1 MQDNV
6 LSRPMFQTPGERAG
20 SGIMGGVAPINMQ
33 DGGWMEDIGD
43 MASSGIAALPSIL
56 KRAALLSPPGMLA
69 TGGLHA
75 ARALL
80 PEGSVA
86 DDFYSL
92 EKTEGTGI
100 NLRDITDFLIAD
112 PDDPVDVAIAI
123 ATAPL
128 WVFPPAAIAAKL
140 AALGYKG
147 TKVAKVLKKV
157 AEVQDKIPKAL
168 AGGTS
173 RGAGYGQSQV
183 ARMVPEIPETAEEIA
198 ALTQALA
205 GEPDMDEVSIQEKVS
220 EQTTADGDDVITD
233 KDVITATT
241 MPASVADL
249 HQAALAGIPQLPKP
263 PVVTRSSTTKKEKD
277 SKKKRR
283 AALDLSKESGWFPG
297 KRILKSIKDIG
308 DDERWL
314 AAAGGEISTERRAG
328 AAEKGFDPVQ
338 KYGLGSLVM
347 KGVKAAG
354 KGIKGGAEAAK
365 KVPVLGALARNPVKS
380 GVLGL
385 AGYGLGS
392 NLLGGGEEEVVAEE
406 VIPKDDP
413 DDDPSFW
420 RSLLQNI
427 GDLPLEAG
435 QTIIGSMDRIKT
447 DPEYRRAMQAAF
459 SAMTQPVEGA
469 APVNFLGK
477 SVEAFHDEM
486 DKIKAGKSKTEEMI
500 ETLAV
505 AYPDASEEELVKM
518 ALGKSKSDYI
528 KEQLTALVK
537 GGTPAQSLFVKQE
550 RIVTDA
556 DGKETTIQSSA
567 YDEIVKTAIAL
578 QERGVL

>member
-20 SGIMGGVAPINMQ
+20 SGIMGGIAPVNMQ
-33 DGGWMEDIGD
+33 DGGWLEDIGD
-43 MASSGIAALPSIL
+43 MASSGIAALPSWL
-56 KRAALLSPPGMLA
+56 KTAASLTPMGLA
-69 TGGLHA
+69 TRGGSAIGA
-75 ARALL
+75 AAYDFLGK
-80 PEGSVA
+80 PELA
-86 DDFYSL
+86 DDFFSL
-92 EKTEGTGI
+92 DKSAEGTI
-100 NLRDITDFLIAD
+100 NLRDITDFLIVD
-112 PDDPVDVAIAI
+112 PDDPVDVAIAA

-128 WVFPPAAIAAKL
+128 WFFPPAAIVARL

-147 TKVAKVLKKV
+147 SKVVKVLKKV
-157 AEVQDKIPKAL
+157 AKVQEKIPKAL
-168 AGGTS
+168 GGGTS
-173 RGAGYGQSQV
+173 RGAGYRQAQI
-183 ARMVPEIPETAEEIA
+183 ARLGGDAPEIA
-198 ALTQALA
+198 AALA
-205 GEPDMDEVSIQEKVS
+205 GDVDEFDDPDVDEVSVQEKIS
-220 EQTTADGDDVITD
+220 ERTTADGDDVITD

-241 MPASVADL
+241 MPASIADL
-249 HQAALAGIPQLPKP
+249 HQAALAGVPQLPRP

-347 KGVKAAG
+347 KGLKGFG
-354 KGIKGGAEAAK
+354 KHKGK
-365 KVPVLGALARNPVKS
+365 I
-380 GVLGL
+380 
-385 AGYGLGS
+385 
-392 NLLGGGEEEVVAEE
+392 LGGGASLGLVGAYLGGGEEEEVVAEE
-406 VIPKDDP
+406 VIPKDDL

-435 QTIIGSMDRIKT
+435 QTIINSMDRIKT

-486 DKIKAGKSKTEEMI
+486 DKIKAGKSKTEQMI

-537 GGTPAQSLFVKQE
+537 AGTPAQTLFVKQE

-556 DGKETTIQSSA
+556 DGKETTIQSSP
-567 YDEIVKTAIAL
+567 YDEIVKTAMAL

>member
-1 MQDNV
+1 MYDDA

-20 SGIMGGVAPINMQ
+20 SGIMSGVAPINMQ
-33 DGGWMEDIGD
+33 EGGWLEDIGD
-43 MASSGIAALPSIL
+43 MASSGIAAL
-56 KRAALLSPPGMLA
+56 KDWGGAAGEFA
-69 TGGLHA
+69 GDIADYAGGL
-75 ARALL
+75 
-80 PEGSVA
+80 EMA
-86 DDFYSL
+86 DDFFSL
-92 EKTEGTGI
+92 DKSAEGTV

-112 PDDPVDVAIAI
+112 PNDPVDVAIAA

-128 WVFPPAAIAAKL
+128 WLFPPAAIAARL

-147 TKVAKVLKKV
+147 SKVAKVLKKV
-157 AEVQDKIPKAL
+157 ADVQEKVPVAKGAGRTAGYAQSQIAREMPAAAAL
-168 AGGTS
+168 A
-173 RGAGYGQSQV
+173 Q
-183 ARMVPEIPETAEEIA
+183 E
-198 ALTQALA
+198 LA
-205 GEPDMDEVSIQEKVS
+205 GEPDMDEVSVQEKVS

-241 MPASVADL
+241 MPAVVAGVL
-249 HQAALAGIPQLPKP
+249 QPPKP
-263 PVVTRSSTTKKEKD
+263 PVVTRSSTTKKDKD
-277 SKKKRR
+277 SKKKKRK
-283 AALDLSKESGWFPG
+283 ALDLSKESGWFPG
-297 KRILKSIKDIG
+297 KRILKGIKDIG

-328 AAEKGFDPVQ
+328 AAEKGFGPVQ

-354 KGIKGGAEAAK
+354 KGIKGAAEAAK
-365 KVPVLGALARNPVKS
+365 KPPVLGALARNPVKS
-380 GVLGL
+380 TALGL

-392 NLLGGGEEEVVAEE
+392 NLLGGEEEEVVAEE

-435 QTIIGSMDRIKT
+435 QTIINSMDRIKT

>member
-1 MQDNV
+1 MYDDA

-43 MASSGIAALPSIL
+43 MASSGIAAL
-56 KRAALLSPPGMLA
+56 KDWGGAAGEFAGNMA
-69 TGGLHA
+69 TGIGNL
-75 ARALL
+75 
-80 PEGSVA
+80 EMA
-86 DDFYSL
+86 DDFFSL
-92 EKTEGTGI
+92 DKSAEGTV

-112 PDDPVDVAIAI
+112 PDDPVDVAIAA

-128 WVFPPAAIAAKL
+128 WLFPPAAIAARL
-140 AALGYKG
+140 AVLGYKG
-147 TKVAKVLKKV
+147 SKVAKVLKKV
-157 AEVQDKIPKAL
+157 VDVQEKMPTGQFVRQQLGKGAKGL
-168 AGGTS
+168 GQAGLI
-173 RGAGYGQSQV
+173 R
-183 ARMVPEIPETAEEIA
+183 EIPA
-198 ALTQALA
+198 AAVLAQELA
-205 GEPDMDEVSIQEKVS
+205 GEPDMDEVSVQEKVS

-241 MPASVADL
+241 MPAVVA
-249 HQAALAGIPQLPKP
+249 GVPQLPTP

-277 SKKKRR
+277 SKKKKRK
-283 AALDLSKESGWFPG
+283 ALDLSKESGWFPG
-297 KRILKSIKDIG
+297 KNILKGIKDIG

-328 AAEKGFDPVQ
+328 AAEKGFGPVQ

-347 KGVKAAG
+347 KG
-354 KGIKGGAEAAK
+354 IKGFGKAAK
-365 KVPVLGALARNPVKS
+365 KRPVTTLASTGVVGGLGAS
-380 GVLGL
+380 
-385 AGYGLGS
+385 
-392 NLLGGGEEEVVAEE
+392 LLGGGEEEEVITEE
-406 VIPKDDP
+406 VAPEADP

>member
-1 MQDNV
+1 MHDNV

-20 SGIMGGVAPINMQ
+20 SGIMGGVAPVNMQ
-33 DGGWMEDIGD
+33 DGGWLEDIGD
-43 MASSGIAALPSIL
+43 MASSGIAAL
-56 KRAALLSPPGMLA
+56 KDWGGAAGEFA
-69 TGGLHA
+69 GDIADYAGGL
-75 ARALL
+75 
-80 PEGSVA
+80 EMA
-86 DDFYSL
+86 DDFFSL
-92 EKTEGTGI
+92 DKSAEGTV

-112 PDDPVDVAIAI
+112 PDDPVDVAIAA

-128 WVFPPAAIAAKL
+128 WLFPPAAIAARL
-140 AALGYKG
+140 AVLGYKG

-157 AEVQDKIPKAL
+157 ADVQKQIPVAKG
-168 AGGTS
+168 AG
-173 RGAGYGQSQV
+173 RGAGYAQSQI
-183 ARMVPEIPETAEEIA
+183 AREMPA
-198 ALTQALA
+198 AAVLAQELA

-241 MPASVADL
+241 MPAVVA
-249 HQAALAGIPQLPKP
+249 GVPQLPTP
-263 PVVTRSSTTKKEKD
+263 PVVTRSSTKKKEKD
-277 SKKKRR
+277 SKKKKRK
-283 AALDLSKESGWFPG
+283 ALDLSKESGWFPG
-297 KRILKSIKDIG
+297 KNILKGIKDIG

-365 KVPVLGALARNPVKS
+365 KVPVLGALARNPGRS
-380 GVLGL
+380 LLGG
-385 AGYGLGS
+385 ATVGGLGAAY
-392 NLLGGGEEEVVAEE
+392 LGGGEEEVVAEE
-406 VIPKDDP
+406 VLPQDDP

>member
-1 MQDNV
+1 MHDNV

-20 SGIMGGVAPINMQ
+20 SGIMGGVAPVNMQ
-33 DGGWMEDIGD
+33 DGGWLEDVGD
-43 MASSGIAALPSIL
+43 MASSGIAAL
-56 KRAALLSPPGMLA
+56 KDWGGAAGEFAGNMA
-69 TGGLHA
+69 TGIGNL
-75 ARALL
+75 
-80 PEGSVA
+80 EVA
-86 DDFYSL
+86 DDFFSL
-92 EKTEGTGI
+92 GKSPEGTV

-112 PDDPVDVAIAI
+112 PTDPVDVALA
-123 ATAPL
+123 AVTAPL
-128 WVFPPAAIAAKL
+128 WIFPPAAIAARL
-140 AALGYKG
+140 AVLGYKG
-147 TKVAKVLKKV
+147 SKVARILKKV
-157 AEVQDKIPKAL
+157 VDVQEKVPTSVFVREQLKKGAKGLGQAGLVRSVPEGVAL
-168 AGGTS
+168 A
-173 RGAGYGQSQV
+173 
-183 ARMVPEIPETAEEIA
+183 
-198 ALTQALA
+198 QAMT
-205 GEPDMDEVSIQEKVS
+205 GEPDVDEVSVQENIS
-220 EQTTADGDDVITD
+220 ERTTADGDDVITD

-241 MPASVADL
+241 MPASIADL
-249 HQAALAGIPQLPKP
+249 DQAALAGIPQLPKP

-297 KRILKSIKDIG
+297 KRILKGIKDIG

-328 AAEKGFDPVQ
+328 AAEKGFGPVQ

-347 KGVKAAG
+347 KGVKAAAEAG
-354 KGIKGGAEAAK
+354 KKVTPGIIRRNPGRSILGGAVAGG
-365 KVPVLGALARNPVKS
+365 LGA
-380 GVLGL
+380 G
-385 AGYGLGS
+385 
-392 NLLGGGEEEVVAEE
+392 LLGGGEEEVVAEE
-406 VIPKDDP
+406 VLPQDDL

-537 GGTPAQSLFVKQE
+537 AGHPAQTLFEKQE
-550 RIVTDA
+550 RIVTD
-556 DGKETTIQSSA
+556 DKGKETTIRSSA
-567 YDEIVKTAIAL
+567 YDEIVKTALAL
-578 QERGVL
+578 QEKGVL

>member
-1 MQDNV
+1 MHDNV

-20 SGIMGGVAPINMQ
+20 SGIMGGVAPVNMQ
-33 DGGWMEDIGD
+33 DGGWLEDIGD
-43 MASSGIAALPSIL
+43 MASSGIAAL
-56 KRAALLSPPGMLA
+56 KDWGGAAGEFA
-69 TGGLHA
+69 GDIADYAGGL
-75 ARALL
+75 
-80 PEGSVA
+80 EMA
-86 DDFYSL
+86 DDFFSL
-92 EKTEGTGI
+92 DKSAEGTV

-112 PDDPVDVAIAI
+112 PDDPVDVAIAA

-128 WVFPPAAIAAKL
+128 WLFPPAAIAARL
-140 AALGYKG
+140 AVLGYKG

-157 AEVQDKIPKAL
+157 ADVQKQIPVAKG
-168 AGGTS
+168 AG
-173 RGAGYGQSQV
+173 RGAGYAQSQI
-183 ARMVPEIPETAEEIA
+183 AREMPA
-198 ALTQALA
+198 AAVLAQELA

-241 MPASVADL
+241 MPAVVA
-249 HQAALAGIPQLPKP
+249 GVPQLPTP
-263 PVVTRSSTTKKEKD
+263 PVVTRSSTKKKEKD
-277 SKKKRR
+277 SKKKKRK
-283 AALDLSKESGWFPG
+283 ALDLSKESGWFPG
-297 KRILKSIKDIG
+297 KNILKGIKDIG

-347 KGVKAAG
+347 KGIKGAG
-354 KGIKGGAEAAK
+354 KRIKGGAEAAK
-365 KVPVLGALARNPVKS
+365 KVPVLGAIVRNPVKS
-380 GVLGL
+380 TALGL

-486 DKIKAGKSKTEEMI
+486 DKIKAGKSKTEGMI

>member
-1 MQDNV
+1 MHDNV

-20 SGIMGGVAPINMQ
+20 SGIMSGVAPINMQ

-92 EKTEGTGI
+92 EKTAEDTGF
-100 NLRDITDFLIAD
+100 NLRDLTDILIVD
-112 PDDPVDVAIAI
+112 PDDPVNVAIAA

-128 WVFPPAAIAAKL
+128 WFFPPAAIAARL
-140 AALGYKG
+140 AVLGYKG
-147 TKVAKVLKKV
+147 TKVARVLKKV

-168 AGGTS
+168 GGGTS
-173 RGAGYGQSQV
+173 RGAGYSQAQA
-183 ARMVPEIPETAEEIA
+183 ARMVPEIPETAEGIA
-198 ALTQALA
+198 ALTQAMA
-205 GEPDMDEVSIQEKVS
+205 DEPDMDEVSVQEKVS

-241 MPASVADL
+241 MPAVVAGVL
-249 HQAALAGIPQLPKP
+249 QPPKP
-263 PVVTRSSTTKKEKD
+263 PVVTRSSTTKKDKD
-277 SKKKRR
+277 SKKKKRK
-283 AALDLSKESGWFPG
+283 ALDLSKESGWFPG
-297 KRILKSIKDIG
+297 KRILKGIKDIG

-328 AAEKGFDPVQ
+328 AAEKGFGPVQ

-365 KVPVLGALARNPVKS
+365 KVPVLGALARNPGRS
-380 GVLGL
+380 LLGG
-385 AGYGLGS
+385 ATVGGLGAA
-392 NLLGGGEEEVVAEE
+392 LLGGGEEEVITEE
-406 VIPKDDP
+406 VAPEADP

-537 GGTPAQSLFVKQE
+537 AGHPAQTLFEKKE

>member
-1 MQDNV
+1 MHDNV

-20 SGIMGGVAPINMQ
+20 SGIMGGVAPVNMQ
-33 DGGWMEDIGD
+33 DGGWLEDIGD
-43 MASSGIAALPSIL
+43 MASSGIAAL
-56 KRAALLSPPGMLA
+56 KDWGGAAGEFA
-69 TGGLHA
+69 GDIADYAGGL
-75 ARALL
+75 
-80 PEGSVA
+80 EMA
-86 DDFYSL
+86 DDFFSL
-92 EKTEGTGI
+92 DKSAEGTV

-112 PDDPVDVAIAI
+112 PDDPVDVAIAA

-128 WVFPPAAIAAKL
+128 WLFPPAAIAARL
-140 AALGYKG
+140 AVLGYKG

-157 AEVQDKIPKAL
+157 ADVQKQIPVAKG
-168 AGGTS
+168 AG
-173 RGAGYGQSQV
+173 RGAGYAQSQI
-183 ARMVPEIPETAEEIA
+183 AREMPA
-198 ALTQALA
+198 AAVLAQELA

-241 MPASVADL
+241 MPAVVA
-249 HQAALAGIPQLPKP
+249 GVPQLPTP
-263 PVVTRSSTTKKEKD
+263 PVVTRSSTKKKEKD
-277 SKKKRR
+277 SKKKKRK
-283 AALDLSKESGWFPG
+283 ALDLSKESGWFPG
-297 KRILKSIKDIG
+297 KNILKGIKDIG

-365 KVPVLGALARNPVKS
+365 KVPVLGALARNPGRS
-380 GVLGL
+380 LLGG
-385 AGYGLGS
+385 ATVGGLGAAY
-392 NLLGGGEEEVVAEE
+392 LGGGEEEVVAEE
-406 VIPKDDP
+406 VLPQDDP

-486 DKIKAGKSKTEEMI
+486 DKIKAGKSKTEGMI

>member
-1 MQDNV
+1 MYDDT

-20 SGIMGGVAPINMQ
+20 SGIMSGVAPINMQ
-33 DGGWMEDIGD
+33 EGGWLEDIGD
-43 MASSGIAALPSIL
+43 MASSGIAAL
-56 KRAALLSPPGMLA
+56 KDWGGAAGEFA
-69 TGGLHA
+69 GDIADYAGGL
-75 ARALL
+75 
-80 PEGSVA
+80 EMA
-86 DDFYSL
+86 DDFFSL
-92 EKTEGTGI
+92 DKSAEGTV

-112 PDDPVDVAIAI
+112 PDNPVDVAIA
-123 ATAPL
+123 AAAAPL
-128 WVFPPAAIAAKL
+128 WLFPPAAIAARL
-140 AALGYKG
+140 AVLGFKG
-147 TKVAKVLKKV
+147 SKVAKVLKKV
-157 AEVQDKIPKAL
+157 VDVQEKMPTGQFVRQQVGKGAKGLGQAGLIREIPAAAAL
-168 AGGTS
+168 A
-173 RGAGYGQSQV
+173 Q
-183 ARMVPEIPETAEEIA
+183 E
-198 ALTQALA
+198 LA
-205 GEPDMDEVSIQEKVS
+205 GEPDIDEVSVQEKVS

-241 MPASVADL
+241 MPAVVAGVL
-249 HQAALAGIPQLPKP
+249 QPPKP
-263 PVVTRSSTTKKEKD
+263 PVVTRSSTTKKDKD
-277 SKKKRR
+277 SKKKKRK
-283 AALDLSKESGWFPG
+283 ALDLSKESGWFPG
-297 KRILKSIKDIG
+297 KRILKGIKDIG

-328 AAEKGFDPVQ
+328 AAEKGFGPVQ

-354 KGIKGGAEAAK
+354 KGIKGAAEAAK
-365 KVPVLGALARNPVKS
+365 KPPVLGALARNPVKS
-380 GVLGL
+380 TALGL

-392 NLLGGGEEEVVAEE
+392 NLLGGEEEEVITEE
-406 VIPKDDP
+406 VIPKDAP

-435 QTIIGSMDRIKT
+435 QTIINSMDRIKT